1 MQLTEIIIEAAKDIS
16 LLTNYEAR
24 LALNLV
30 SSADETT
37 DDLLE
42 MLIEWS
48 SDEIATTCNRTF
60 AKETLKAVYR
70 EINTGAKRLQL
81 SHYPVVEIES
91 VVDGHGNTLSE
102 DVDYEVD
109 WDAGKL
115 TRLASTSWGTGPVT
129 IIYTGGYD
137 LPAETPK
144 ALRNATLLL
153 SREAYFAAQR
163 GDATIRMVSH
173 KDARVMYFD
182 PSLMVRAL
190 ASGGSGK
197 GGSPAIRRIQ
207 DLLTAY
213 IHLEV

>member
-81 SHYPVVEIES
+81 SHYPVVDIES
-91 VVDGHGNTLSE
+91 VDSHGNTLVE

-115 TRLASTSWGTGPVT
+115 TRLGATWFGPVT
-129 IIYTGGYD
+129 VIYTGGYD